1 MIKVLSTR
9 QIREAD
15 QYTIQNEPISSY
27 DLMERAAR
35 ACYQWIQ
42 YEYFDE
48 DTIFHVFAGT
58 GNNGGDGLAI
68 ARMIAESGYHVKIY
82 VVKYSQQSSPDFNLN
97 LEKLYY
103 LSEDNPV
110 VEIHFLEK
118 SSDIQQ
124 LMGRIAPEDVVI
136 DAIFGSGLNRQP
148 EGIAAE
154 TIEFINML
162 DADKVSIDLPSGLF
176 GDGYTPYTSPIVKA
190 TYTLTLGAPKLALF
204 LPENESYVGEWEFL
218 DIQLHQGYISQAQT
232 PYFLTDF
239 QDIQQIFP
247 SRPIHSHKGNYGHV
261 LICAGSREMTGA
273 AILSVRSA
281 TRSGVGLITA
291 HVPQSSALPVQIH
304 VPESLLSI
312 DDNPS
317 FISSVNIPA
326 KATAIAFGPGVGNNE
341 ITASALHDL
350 ITKTNLPLI
359 IDADG
364 LNILSKHKEWL
375 DLLPENSILTPHV
388 GEFDRLFG
396 NFSTHLDRI
405 DAARDLAREKKIFIV
420 LKGAF
425 TSIHTPEGETYFN
438 PTGNPGMATGGSGDV
453 LTGLMAG
460 LLARLRKSKEAALA
474 AVFLHGLAGDIA
486 SKQKTVEAMT
496 ATDLIYHLPDA
507 WKEML
512 DE

>member
-1 MIKVLSTR
+1 MIKVLSTS

-48 DTIFHVFAGT
+48 DTLFHVFAGI

-82 VVKYSQQSSPDFNLN
+82 VVKYSQQTSPDFNLN

-103 LSEDNPV
+103 LSEDNPI
-110 VEIHFLEK
+110 VEIQFLEK
-118 SSDIQQ
+118 SADIQQ
-124 LMGRIAPEDVVI
+124 LMGRILPEDVVI

-162 DADKVSIDLPSGLF
+162 DADKIAIDIPSGLF
-176 GDGYTPYTSPIVKA
+176 GDGYTPYSSPIVKA

-204 LPENESYVGEWEFL
+204 LPENEPYVGEWEFL
-218 DIQLHQGYISQAQT
+218 DIQLHPGYLSQAQT
-232 PYFLTDF
+232 RYFLIDF

-247 SRPIHSHKGNYGHV
+247 PRPIHSHKGCYGHV
-261 LICAGSREMTGA
+261 LICSGSKQMPGA
-273 AILSVRSA
+273 AALSVMAA
-281 TRSGVGLITA
+281 TRSGVGLVTA
-291 HVPQSSALPVQIH
+291 HVPQSCVLPIQIH
-304 VPESLLSI
+304 VPDALLSL
-312 DDNPS
+312 DDHSS
-317 FISSVNIPA
+317 FISSIQIPS
-326 KATAIAFGPGVGNNE
+326 KATAVAFGPGVGNNE
-341 ITASALHDL
+341 ITANALYDL
-350 ITKTNLPLI
+350 LTKTKLPLV

-364 LNILSKHKEWL
+364 LNILANHKEWL
-375 DLLPENSILTPHV
+375 DLLPENSILTPHI
-388 GEFDRLFG
+388 GEFERLFG
-396 NFSTHLDRI
+396 HFLNHLERI
-405 DAARDLAREKKIFIV
+405 EAARQIAQERKILIV
-420 LKGAF
+420 LKGAY

-438 PTGNPGMATGGSGDV
+438 PTGNPGMAKGGSGDV

-460 LLARLRKSKEAALA
+460 LLARLKNSKDASMAAA
-474 AVFLHGLAGDIA
+474 FLHGLAGDLA

-496 ATDLIYHLPDA
+496 ATDLIYHLADA

-512 DE
+512 EE